1 MARTTSTQRGASRRT
16 TRTASSGP
24 KSRGASTTRSRKAP
38 VRKAAPRAAA
48 PSRKRSAARRPAG
61 PWVPIAVVALVA
73 VLGWA
78 LYPAMRI
85 EYQAS
90 RRLAGVAQQYDSLK
104 QRNAANQQEVAALK
118 TPAGVE
124 KAARENLGYAKSGDN
139 VYIVVPEE
147 GTASAPGSGTGVSS
161 ASVAPQ
167 PPNLIQQFLDLIF
180 GVEQPAA
187 PVAP

>member
-1 MARTTSTQRGASRRT
+1 L
-16 TRTASSGP
+16 
-24 KSRGASTTRSRKAP
+24 
-38 VRKAAPRAAA
+38 
-48 PSRKRSAARRPAG
+48 
-61 PWVPIAVVALVA
+61 VPIVIVALVV

-78 LYPAMRI
+78 LYPAMRL

-104 QRNAANQQEVAALK
+104 QRNATNQEEVAALK

-124 KAARENLGYAKSGDN
+124 KAARENLGYAKSGEN

-147 GTASAPGSGTGVSS
+147 GTASTTGSGTDVTS
-161 ASVAPQ
+161 ASVSVQ

-180 GVEQPAA
+180 GVEQSAA